1 MVRKLVLLAV
11 AVSTVLA
18 AIPVLAATRPTDIAT
33 TSYQDS
39 ESESSSSVVGL
50 PGILGA
56 QSVSAVSGQLAPGQ
70 RYTGDGFAL
79 EVQNIDIST
88 SLVREGYLEV
98 RIGVA
103 YQNNGMSPIP
113 YSATAFAGEYD
124 YPELQMIDDE
134 GVVYPLDRTIADH
147 AVAGSDLPSIPVGLP
162 GHWTVGYQVPE
173 TQASDLAI
181 ELVKDGSVVATWDL
195 DADSVSLQGWAA
207 PEGATVVGVT
217 EDIAWSDGLVVDF
230 HTTYGDA
237 CGDPYSVVSA
247 GNAKVIGTVTSSA
260 VTDTLFPNVQYPTIP
275 FYAIWKD
282 GSSAHYQ
289 NILDA
294 DYLYLDLADVI
305 TGDASKFQPG
315 IETNNT
321 IFDATVNNVES
332 SEKVI
337 MPPGSEHIFDLEF
350 GLPRDSRLVDPQ
362 ANPAAMYTITPD
374 GTTYWVDLSGAADL
388 DAEFLFGDSFDF
400 NKINSA
406 QRQLLEDLTEAFAC
420 TESVPVRYLGT
431 LDGLADYRVI
441 TGIKF
446 PAETTLDV
454 TGTDATTPLP

>member
-11 AVSTVLA
+11 ALSTVLA

-33 TSYQDS
+33 ASYQDS
-39 ESESSSSVVGL
+39 RSESSPSVVGL
-50 PGILGA
+50 PGVLGLLGA

-70 RYTGDGFAL
+70 RYSGDGFAL

-103 YQNNGMSPIP
+103 YQNNGASPIP
-113 YSATAFAGEYD
+113 YSATAFAGED
-124 YPELQMIDDE
+124 GYPQLQMIDDE

-173 TQASDLAI
+173 TQATDLAI
-181 ELVKDGSVVATWDL
+181 QLVQERSVVATWDL

-207 PEGATVVGVT
+207 PDGAMVVGVA

-260 VTDTLFPNVQYPTIP
+260 VTDTLFPNVLSTRFGPMEALPIIRTSSMPIISILTSPT
-275 FYAIWKD
+275 
-282 GSSAHYQ
+282 
-289 NILDA
+289 
-294 DYLYLDLADVI
+294 
-305 TGDASKFQPG
+305 
-315 IETNNT
+315 
-321 IFDATVNNVES
+321 
-332 SEKVI
+332 
-337 MPPGSEHIFDLEF
+337 
-350 GLPRDSRLVDPQ
+350 
-362 ANPAAMYTITPD
+362 
-374 GTTYWVDLSGAADL
+374 
-388 DAEFLFGDSFDF
+388 
-400 NKINSA
+400 
-406 QRQLLEDLTEAFAC
+406 
-420 TESVPVRYLGT
+420 
-431 LDGLADYRVI
+431 
-441 TGIKF
+441 
-446 PAETTLDV
+446 
-454 TGTDATTPLP
+454 